1 VSSDLTSSTPTTTA
15 ASERAVPPIA
25 AEGAVPAVVP
35 APAEREG
42 TARGPSFARGLWR
55 IAAADVSS
63 GNAVELLHD
72 GPRTFQVMLDLIDSA
87 HESVV
92 LESYILRS
100 DDIGHRFAAALTNA
114 VARGV
119 SVRLLTDWIGMRGI
133 KSSFVAALR
142 ASGVEVRVFNPPGLR
157 AWFGLVPRD
166 HRKLLVVDAKVGVT
180 GGVGIGDEWMG
191 KTKRHRGHWR
201 DTAVRIEG
209 PAARD
214 MQSAFDTMWDRVLK
228 RERRGS
234 HRLVRRV
241 ARGAHLDPSTA
252 TPALVGIV
260 EGEPLRLRIARALQM
275 QAISAERSIWIAN
288 AYFVPSWSEIE
299 ALMGAARD
307 GVDVRI
313 LVPQR
318 NDHPWVTL
326 LTRRYYRRLLT
337 NGVRIWEF
345 RGAMMHAKT
354 SVVDGRWV
362 RVGSTDFN
370 PLGVAINYELDAV
383 IEDAA
388 LGAQAEAMFLGDL
401 ERSKEI
407 TMRSRVVAR

>member
-1 VSSDLTSSTPTTTA
+1 VNRSTSPSTRIETRDS
-15 ASERAVPPIA
+15 ASLPEKEAPLVEQRPDTPS
-25 AEGAVPAVVP
+25 EGPA
-35 APAEREG
+35 
-42 TARGPSFARGLWR
+42 FARGLWR

-63 GNAVELLHD
+63 GNAVALLHD
-72 GPRTFQVMLDLIDSA
+72 GPHTYEVMLEAIAAARETVALECYIFRSDTTGQRFASALID
-87 HESVV
+87 
-92 LESYILRS
+92 
-100 DDIGHRFAAALTNA
+100 A
-114 VARGV
+114 VERGV
-119 SVRLLTDWIGMRGI
+119 KVKLLTDWIGMRGI
-133 KSSFVAALR
+133 RHSFVAGLR
-142 ASGVEVRVFNPPGLR
+142 RAGIEHRVFNTPGFR
-157 AWFGLVPRD
+157 AWLGLVPRD
-166 HRKLLVVDAKVGVT
+166 HRKLLVVDGTIGIT
-180 GGVGIGDEWMG
+180 GGVGVGDEWMG
-191 KTKRHRGHWR
+191 TTGRHRGHWR

-214 MQSAFDTMWDRVLK
+214 MQSAFDTMWERAQK

-234 HRLVRRV
+234 HRLTRRI

-252 TPALVGIV
+252 DPALVGIV
-260 EGEPLRLRIARALQM
+260 EGEPFRMRIARALQI

-288 AYFVPSWSEIE
+288 AYFVPNWSEVE
-299 ALMGAARD
+299 ALIGAARD

-318 NDHPWVTL
+318 NDHPWVTM

-337 NGVRIWEF
+337 NGVRIWEYK
-345 RGAMMHAKT
+345 GAMMHAKT

-383 IEDAA
+383 IEDPN

-407 TMRSRVVAR
+407 TMRSRVVGL

>member
-1 VSSDLTSSTPTTTA
+1 MTQPTPPHGGAHSVVRDEA
-15 ASERAVPPIA
+15 ARALAARSLAEQRAGDAAVPS
-25 AEGAVPAVVP
+25 GPA
-35 APAEREG
+35 
-42 TARGPSFARGLWR
+42 FARGLWR

-63 GNAVELLHD
+63 GNVVSLLTD
-72 GPRTFQVMLDLIDSA
+72 GPATYEAMLAAIAASR
-87 HESVV
+87 ESVS

-100 DDIGHRFAAALTNA
+100 DETGQRFAAALVGA
-114 VARGV
+114 VERGV
-119 SVRLLTDWIGMRGI
+119 PVRLLTDWIGMRGI
-133 KSSFVAALR
+133 RSSFVANLR
-142 ASGVEVRVFNPPGLR
+142 RAGVELRVFNAPGLR

-166 HRKLLVVDAKVGVT
+166 HRKLLVVDGTIGIT

-191 KTKRHRGHWR
+191 KTTRHRGHWR

-214 MQSAFDTMWDRVLK
+214 MQSAFDTMWQRAQK

-234 HRLVRRV
+234 HRLTRRI
-241 ARGAHLDPSTA
+241 ARGAHLDPATA
-252 TPALVGIV
+252 EPALVGIV
-260 EGEPLRLRIARALQM
+260 EGEPLRLRVARALQI

-337 NGVRIWEF
+337 NGVRIWEYK
-345 RGAMMHAKT
+345 GAMMHAKT

-383 IEDAA
+383 IEDPT
-388 LGAQAEAMFLGDL
+388 LGAQAEAMFLADL
-401 ERSKEI
+401 EKSKEI
-407 TMRSRVVAR
+407 TMRSRLVGH